1 MKKYFYI
8 ASVLFLFACTNE
20 GGPVKV
26 GEKTTLEVNE
36 TFDAGTIVKGEE
48 IKAVFVVK
56 NTGDHPLVF
65 GEVRPSCSCTLAS
78 KPEKPIAPGKSTK
91 IVAKVNTANA
101 HSKSI
106 VKSVTILTNTEPST
120 HVLMIKAKIK

>member
-1 MKKYFYI
+1 MKKYVYI
-8 ASVLFLFACTNE
+8 AFALGLFACTNE
-20 GGPVKV
+20 ESKVEV
-26 GEKTTLEVNE
+26 GEKTTLTVNE
-36 TFDAGTIVKGEE
+36 IFDAGTVVKGEE

-56 NTGDHPLVF
+56 NTGDYPLVF
-65 GEVRPSCSCTLAS
+65 GDVRPSCSCTLAS
-78 KPEKPIAPGKSTK
+78 KPEKPVAPGKSTK

-106 VKSVTILTNTEPST
+106 MKSVTILTNTEPST